1 VKSSRDRSVTDLT
14 VVPVDIA
21 LREPFGIATGAKTAA
36 LNVFVRVTL
45 ADGSEGWGEAAP
57 FEAVNGERRER
68 ALDGLASIRPR
79 LLGFDASRWR
89 ALPALLRAWCPD
101 SPSARCAVETA
112 LLDSW
117 CRSLGIPL
125 RALFGGGE
133 TTLESDLTITTGSPS
148 HAGRSAASIAAQG
161 YRTIKLKV
169 GGVPLEEDRARVAAV
184 LAAAP
189 GCALVL
195 DGNAALTEDDAV
207 NLARGISA
215 LGGTL
220 ALFEQPCAREDLAAA
235 RGVFERTAVP
245 VCADESVASARD
257 VARLARAG
265 AAQAINL
272 KITKSGVIDAHDMAL
287 VARAHGL
294 ALMIGGM
301 VESSLAM
308 TASAHLAC
316 GLGGVEFVDLD
327 TPLWLLDEP
336 VVTEMRRDGP
346 RLSIADTT
354 VGHGARPSD
363 AILRALARPA

>member
-1 VKSSRDRSVTDLT
+1 MKPPRDRSVTDVT

-57 FEAVNGERRER
+57 FEAVNGEHR
-68 ALDGLASIRPR
+68 AGALRGLETLRAAIM
-79 LLGFDASRWR
+79 GFDAAGWR
-89 ALPALLRAWCPD
+89 TLPALLRAACPD

-117 CRSLGIPL
+117 CRSLGVPL
-125 RALFGGGE
+125 RALFGGAH
-133 TTLESDLTITTGSPS
+133 TALESDLTITTGTPLR
-148 HAGRSAASIAAQG
+148 AAESAATIAAQG

-169 GGVPLEEDRARVAAV
+169 GGVPLDEDLARLSAV
-184 LAAAP
+184 ISAAP
-189 GCALVL
+189 ACALVL
-195 DGNAALTEDDAV
+195 DGNGALSEDDAV
-207 NLARGISA
+207 ALARGVSA
-215 LGGTL
+215 AGGAL
-220 ALFEQPCAREDLAAA
+220 ALLEQPCDRHDPRAA
-235 RGVFERTAVP
+235 RRVFERTGVR
-245 VCADESVASARD
+245 VCADESVASPRD
-257 VARLARAG
+257 VAALAREG

-287 VARAHGL
+287 TARAHGL

-308 TASAHLAC
+308 SASAHLAC
-316 GLGGVEFVDLD
+316 GLGGVDFVDLD

-346 RLSIADTT
+346 HLSIADTT
-354 VGHGARPSD
+354 LGHGARPSD
-363 AILRALARPA
+363 AILRALAR